1 MKIKCQCCGC
11 PIKIEDDQDIR
22 ICEECTDC
30 PYYQEGIPVCMQ
42 KSKDARRNVLTER
55 KLETD

>member
-42 KSKDARRNVLTER
+42 KSKDA
-55 KLETD
+55 K